1 MAAYVKENVER
12 LTELWWRYERHLIVL
27 GLATGF
33 VFDLVIAERP
43 DSVFNNI
50 WLLSYLLLAAGLI
63 VVLNVRETRRAH
75 EEHQAHPLMLLFGLQ
90 VCFGALASN
99 LLVLYLHSG
108 TWAGS
113 AIFLGLMAALLV
125 GNEFL
130 RGRYGMLRL
139 NVSVLYFLL
148 LSYCVLA
155 VPTFLLHSIGPF
167 PFLVSGAVSL
177 GIIALFLFILDL
189 AVFRGDKRAR
199 LMQVF
204 GIVSVIFMVY
214 ASLYFLNVIPPVPL
228 ALKDIG
234 IYHSVLRHSSGDYVV
249 VFEEPRWFEWWNAT
263 SRTFTL
269 TNARTAFCF
278 SSVFAPTELNA
289 PIVHRWEQYN
299 EAAGEWQ
306 TRSRVEFSISG
317 GRDEGYRGFSQKS
330 ALQEGRW
337 RCSVETQAGALVG
350 RFGFTVVGRSA
361 PELSQTAL

>member
-1 MAAYVKENVER
+1 MAAYLKERVEQAA
-12 LTELWWRYERHLIVL
+12 ELWWRYERHLIVV

-33 VFDLVIAERP
+33 VFDLIIAERP
-43 DSVFNNI
+43 DSVFNNV
-50 WLLSYLLLAAGLI
+50 WLLSYLVLAAALI
-63 VVLNVRETRRAH
+63 LVLNVRETRRAS
-75 EEHQAHPLMLLFGLQ
+75 EEHQAHPLLLLFGLQ

-108 TWAGS
+108 TLAGS
-113 AIFLGLMAALLV
+113 AIFLGLMTALLV

-130 RGRYGMLRL
+130 RGRYGQLRL
-139 NVSVLYFLL
+139 NVAVYYFLL

-155 VPTFLLHSIGPF
+155 VPTFFLHSIGPV
-167 PFLVSGAVSL
+167 PFLISGAVSL

-189 AVFRGDKRAR
+189 AVYRGDKRAKLR
-199 LMQVF
+199 QVF
-204 GIVSVIFMVY
+204 GIVSVIFLFY

-234 IYHSVLRHSSGDYVV
+234 IYHSLLRHSSGSYVAMY
-249 VFEEPRWFEWWNAT
+249 EQEPWYKFWLTT
-263 SRTFTL
+263 SDTFTL

-278 SSVFAPTELNA
+278 SSVFAPTQLSA

-299 EAAGEWQ
+299 EAAGRWES
-306 TRSRVEFSISG
+306 RSRVEFSISG

-330 ALQEGRW
+330 ALEPGRW

-350 RFGFTVVGRSA
+350 RLGFEVVEGAA
-361 PELSQTAL
+361 PELVQIAL